1 MAKKSSH
8 SNTGG
13 GKVTP
18 MKSPQAGVNVGTETK
33 KTLGILTIESPKN
46 AWKPNGGG
54 RK

>member
-1 MAKKSSH
+1 MKKGH
-8 SNTGG
+8 CNLEG

-33 KTLGILTIESPKN
+33 KTLGILSSESPKN
-46 AWKPNGGG
+46 VWKPNAGG